1 MSDYER
7 WTIYP
12 LLLLILGIVLK
23 DKLLKS
29 VDAQNVVC
37 RSLEVVDAQGKDL
50 VRLGGG
56 IEIFGASGKPVIT
69 LVPDPGGKKRGLILT
84 KTDDGHPLVE
94 LVAHGDAGAIVV
106 YDARGAN
113 IIGGPR
119 GQVRFVPPPADA
131 RPQAAAGGGNR
142 DRPPV
147 GEQSQ
152 EKAPHDPQEKEKPA
166 AQP

>member
-37 RSLEVVDAQGKDL
+37 RSLAVVDAQGKDL

-56 IEIFGASGKPVIT
+56 IEIFGASGKPVIM
-69 LVPDPGGKKRGLILT
+69 LVPDPERKRGLVLT
-84 KTDDGHPLVE
+84 KTDDGRPLVE

-131 RPQAAAGGGNR
+131 KPQAPAGGGTK
-142 DRPPV
+142 DGPPA

-152 EKAPHDPQEKEKPA
+152 EKAPHDPREKQKPA